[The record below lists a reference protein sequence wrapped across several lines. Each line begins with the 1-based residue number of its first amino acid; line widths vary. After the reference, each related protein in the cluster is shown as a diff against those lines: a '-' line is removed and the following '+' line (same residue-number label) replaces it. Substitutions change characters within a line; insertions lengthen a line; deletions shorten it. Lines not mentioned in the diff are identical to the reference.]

1 MTDQVDKKEKI
12 FNLAKNAAIASRSL
26 RTVSTEAKREALEK
40 IAGLIAKKA
49 DDILF
54 RNEIDVEA
62 AREDNLSDALI
73 DRLVLDQKRVQSMT
87 DGIREVAGMNDPI
100 GEIIEERTRPNGL
113 TIEKIRVP
121 LGVVGMIYESR
132 PNVTG
137 DAAGLC
143 LMSSNS
149 IILRGGTEALNSNL
163 AIGHYIRAALQES
176 KINPEAVQIID
187 DSDRKIVEFMVS
199 LKGLID
205 VIIPRGSEQM
215 IKSVSKM
222 SQVPVIGHGKGLCHI
237 YLDKKADKE
246 KAVKIVENAKV
257 QRPGVC
263 NAVETLLVHRKSASR
278 VLPGVCARLEKSGVE
293 LRGDESSREFYDM
306 NPASEDDWKEEYL
319 SLVLS
324 VKIVDNMDEAVGHIE
339 RYGSRHSDAII
350 TDDDKVADEFFN
362 RVDSSCVY
370 CNASTRFTDGNQMGL
385 GAEIGI
391 SNQKLHARGPMG
403 IKELTSYKYQ
413 LRGNGQIRE

>member
-1 MTDQVDKKEKI
+1 MTEQKKKEKI
-12 FNLAKNAAIASRSL
+12 FNLAKDAAIASRSL
-26 RTVSTEAKREALEK
+26 RTVSTEAKRDALEK
-40 IAGLIAKKA
+40 IADVIDKKA
-49 DDILF
+49 EDILF
-54 RNEIDVEA
+54 RNDIDVEA
-62 AREDNLSDALI
+62 AKEDDLEEALV
-73 DRLVLDQKRVQSMT
+73 DRLVLNEKRLKSMT
-87 DGIREVAGMNDPI
+87 DGIREVAGLDDPI
-100 GEIIEERTRPNGL
+100 GEVIEERTRPNGL
-113 TIEKIRVP
+113 NIEKVRVP

-137 DAAGLC
+137 DAAALC

-163 AIGHYIRAALQES
+163 AIGHYIRAALQDS
-176 KINPEAVQIID
+176 KLSADAVQIID

-205 VIIPRGSEQM
+205 IIIPRGSEQM
-215 IKSVSKM
+215 IKTISKM

-237 YLDKKADKE
+237 YLDKDADRE
-246 KAVKIVENAKV
+246 KAVNIVKNAKV

-263 NAVETLLVHRKSASR
+263 NAVETLLVHREGADRILPPVCR
-278 VLPGVCARLEKSGVE
+278 VLEDNKVE
-293 LRGDESSREFYDM
+293 LRGDEKAREFYNM
-306 NPASEDDWKEEYL
+306 EPADDEDWKEEYL
-319 SLVLS
+319 SLTLA
-324 VKIVDNMDEAVGHIE
+324 VKVVDNMDEAIGHIE
-339 RYGSRHSDAII
+339 NYGSRHSDAIV
-350 TDDDKVADEFFN
+350 TEDEKASEEFLN